1 MSDGQRRG
9 GDERHRDDQ
18 RGERGSAERVG
29 DDELRE
35 QVTELAETLADL
47 EGELREGR
55 RRPRLR
61 DLVRFT
67 REVTIPGVIL
77 VLRTNIEALKLLQR
91 ALAFGDP
98 EGSGRESQLR
108 DRAEAAGRS
117 ALSELDSA
125 LEDLG
130 DALSGTP
137 RDGRARD
144 LLAEAR
150 DLQAEVESELSR
162 RSGLPGP
169 SSSSRSPSGVDEPA
183 GVDIDVD
190 AELRSIKDELGDE
203 GAAGDEGGGGDE
215 GDGGEESGGDGAGR
229 G

>member
-1 MSDGQRRG
+1 MSDGERRG
-9 GDERHRDDQ
+9 GDDGPRDNHGVDREQ
-18 RGERGSAERVG
+18 AERVG
-29 DDELRE
+29 DEHLRE
-35 QVTELAETLADL
+35 QVTELAETLSDL

-55 RRPRLR
+55 SRPRLR

-67 REVTIPGVIL
+67 REVTIPAVIL

-98 EGSGRESQLR
+98 ERGGRGSQLR
-108 DRAEAAGRS
+108 ERAEAAGRS
-117 ALSELDSA
+117 ALMELDSA

-150 DLQAEVESELSR
+150 DLQAEVEGELSR
-162 RSGLPGP
+162 GSDLDSG
-169 SSSSRSPSGVDEPA
+169 SDVGVDSPE
-183 GVDIDVD
+183 GVEIDVD
-190 AELRSIKDELGDE
+190 AELQSIKDELDE
-203 GAAGDEGGGGDE
+203 DDGIGG
-215 GDGGEESGGDGAGR
+215 GDGGEEGDAG
-229 G
+229 